1 MTRRVLALLGV
12 FLAAAAPGF
21 AAIEDDCL
29 FSGRVSGE
37 GGWRPLRPG
46 LEVREIMV
54 RFEDSSVARLS
65 GVRVMPG
72 RFHAR
77 LHWNP
82 KSASSGESAAEVARL
97 TGAAVV
103 ANASYFDE
111 NGRPLGFFLSGGKV
125 YNRRILFR
133 GRSEAL
139 HLGAVFFVREG
150 TGAMGIVGRE
160 TFAAEGVR
168 EAFQAGPYLVRE
180 SQPVMGIE
188 RYREY
193 WRPARR
199 TVLAFEGDGHLI
211 VLVSEPEGRG
221 LSWCELQSFLARPEA
236 RGGLGVAEAMNLDG
250 GSSSQLLVQAAGYRG
265 ETAGRAVPAFLLLVP
280 RQESQRGPGRE
291 EARP

>member
-1 MTRRVLALLGV
+1 MAHRVLALLGIL
-12 FLAAAAPGF
+12 LAAATPGF

-65 GVRVMPG
+65 GVRAAPG
-72 RFHAR
+72 RFHVR

-82 KSASSGESAAEVARL
+82 KSAPSGESAAEVAKL
-97 TGAAVV
+97 TGVSVV
-103 ANASYFDE
+103 VNASYFDE
-111 NGRPLGFFLSGGKV
+111 NGRPLGFFLAGGKV

-133 GRSEAL
+133 GRTEAL
-139 HLGAVFFVREG
+139 HLGAVFFVRSG
-150 TGAMGIVGRE
+150 TEAMGIVSRE
-160 TFAAEGVR
+160 AFEAGGMR

-180 SQPVMGIE
+180 GRPVMGIE

-199 TVLAFEGDGHLI
+199 SVLAFEGDGRLL

-236 RGGLGVAEAMNLDG
+236 LGGLGVAEAMNLDG

-265 ETAGRAVPAFLLLVP
+265 ETAGRPVPAFLLLVP
-280 RQESQRGPGRE
+280 RQESR
-291 EARP
+291 

>member
-1 MTRRVLALLGV
+1 MTRRVLALLGALIAAASPG
-12 FLAAAAPGF
+12 LAAF
-21 AAIEDDCL
+21 EDDCL
-29 FSGRVSGE
+29 FSGRLSGE
-37 GGWRPLRPG
+37 GGWRLLRPG
-46 LEVREIMV
+46 LEVREIAV

-65 GVRVMPG
+65 GVRVAPE
-72 RFHAR
+72 RFR
-77 LHWNP
+77 VQLRWNP
-82 KSASSGESAAEVARL
+82 KAAPAGESAAEVAKL

-133 GRSEAL
+133 GRNEAL

-150 TGAMGIVGRE
+150 TEAMGIASRE
-160 TFAAEGVR
+160 VFEAGGAR

-180 SQPVMGIE
+180 GRPVMGIE

-199 TVLAFEGDGHLI
+199 TVLAFEGDGHLL

-221 LSWCELQSFLARPEA
+221 LSWCEFQSVLSRPGVQ
-236 RGGLGVAEAMNLDG
+236 GGLGVAEAMNLDG

-265 ETAGRAVPAFLLLVP
+265 ETAGRSVPAFLLLVP
-280 RQESQRGPGRE
+280 RQEGR
-291 EARP
+291 